1 MQYFDSALS
10 QETFEVIGSRLKAE
24 IDRAQPRLHTIAEE
38 KASKPRSA
46 GKWTRQQ
53 ILGHLIDSAANNH
66 QRFVRASLQGELSF
80 PGYDQEKLVDL
91 QKFTEMDWGFIVDFW
106 AAYNRFLAHVLS
118 VLPAKAAPV
127 TCKIGNG
134 EPATLQFI
142 AEDYV
147 AHLKHHL
154 NQIVGKKF
162 ETSYGAKA

>member
-66 QRFVRASLQGELSF
+66 QRFVRAQAVPELRLA
-80 PGYDQEKLVDL
+80 GYAQDHWVASQRYADRRWSDL
-91 QKFTEMDWGFIVDFW
+91 IEFW
-106 AAYNRFLAHVLS
+106 SAYNHHLAHVIASIPESLRDTPCRIGDSPPVSLS
-118 VLPAKAAPV
+118 Y
-127 TCKIGNG
+127 
-134 EPATLQFI
+134 I
-142 AEDYV
+142 ALDYV
-147 AHLKHHL
+147 GHVGHHL
-154 NQIVGKKF
+154 NQIF
-162 ETSYGAKA
+162 DHE